1 MPLVNFGAHWAPN
14 GLHFYSGDQFPER
27 YHGGAFVAFHGGFD
41 RAPFP
46 NEGYQVAFVPVD
58 ANGRPTGE
66 WETFADG
73 FAGSAGPLPAT
84 ALHRPVGVT
93 EGPDGSLY
101 VSDDRGGRIY
111 RIVFKGQ

>member
-1 MPLVNFGAHWAPN
+1 MESCFTRGK
-14 GLHFYSGDQFPER
+14 QFPAKYR
-27 YHGGAFVAFHGGFD
+27 GGAFVAFHGGFD
-41 RAPFP
+41 RAPLP
-46 NEGYQVAFVPVD
+46 NEGFQVAFVPFGS
-58 ANGRPTGE
+58 NGMPTGA

-73 FAGSAGPLPAT
+73 FAGSTGTLPGS

-111 RIVFKGQ
+111 RIIFVGS